1 MSIQPVIDSL
11 SKTLLEIAS
20 FVPRLINS
28 LLLLAIG
35 YVISLLVRWGLRFF
49 LDHLGVQQLGERL
62 GFAAFLR
69 RLGLSPSVPRFLA
82 NAVFF
87 FLLLSFFTSAA
98 RLLEFIS
105 LVDFLDAILHFVPRA
120 ISAALLVLLGGLG
133 ARFLAATVAALA
145 RSVNIGYSRLLAS
158 LVEYVLLA
166 FLVIIA
172 ISLLGI
178 DTTVLTTSFTILL
191 AALGLA
197 IALSFGFGSQEAARN
212 IIAGY
217 YIRRHFSPAQE
228 LRFGRYRGRF
238 QATSGMYTTL
248 EVSDEAGQTRLLSV
262 PNTVFLRQI
271 ILGGP
276 AGPMPGTAEV
286 DGPPEGEP
294 GPPSAPPSPSS
305 AETPPP
311 PGTVDEHER

>member
-1 MSIQPVIDSL
+1 MNIQPVIDSL

-20 FVPRLINS
+20 FLPRLINS

-35 YVISLLVRWGLRFF
+35 YVLSLLVRWGLRF
-49 LDHLGVQQLGERL
+49 LLEHVGAQQLGERL

-69 RLGLSPSVPRFLA
+69 RLGLPPSVPRFLS

-87 FLLLSFFTSAA
+87 FLLLSFLTSAA
-98 RLLEFIS
+98 RLLEFAS
-105 LVDFLDAILHFVPRA
+105 LVDFLEAILHFVPRA

-133 ARFLAATVAALA
+133 ARFLATTVAALA
-145 RSVNIGYSRLLAS
+145 RSVNIAYSRLLAS

-197 IALSFGFGSQEAARN
+197 IALSFGIGSQEAARN

-217 YIRRHFSPAQE
+217 YIRRHFSSRQE
-228 LRFGRYRGRF
+228 LHFGRYQGRF

-248 EVSDEAGQTRLLSV
+248 EISDETGQTRLLSI
-262 PNTVFLRQI
+262 PNTLFLRQI

-276 AGPMPGTAEV
+276 ASSASEAAEAAGPQAGKPGSSPTSGTA
-286 DGPPEGEP
+286 
-294 GPPSAPPSPSS
+294 PSASD
-305 AETPPP
+305 AA
-311 PGTVDEHER
+311 HESEQ

>member
-1 MSIQPVIDSL
+1 MNIQPVIDSL

-35 YVISLLVRWGLRFF
+35 YVLSLLVRWGLRF
-49 LDHLGVQQLGERL
+49 LLEHVGAQQLGERL
-62 GFAAFLR
+62 GFATFLR
-69 RLGLSPSVPRFLA
+69 RLGLSPSVPRFLS
-82 NAVFF
+82 NAVFL

-98 RLLEFIS
+98 RLLEFVS
-105 LVDFLDAILHFVPRA
+105 LVDFLEAILHFVPRA

-145 RSVNIGYSRLLAS
+145 RSVNIAYSRLLAS

-197 IALSFGFGSQEAARN
+197 IALSFGFGSQEAACN

-217 YIRRHFSPAQE
+217 YIRRHFSSRQE
-228 LRFGRYRGRF
+228 LHFGSYQGRF

-248 EVSDEAGQTRLLSV
+248 EVSDETGQTRLLSI
-262 PNTVFLRQI
+262 PNTLFLRQI

-276 AGPMPGTAEV
+276 AGPASEAAEAA
-286 DGPPEGEP
+286 GPQAGEP
-294 GPPSAPPSPSS
+294 GSSSTSSTTPSGSDA
-305 AETPPP
+305 A
-311 PGTVDEHER
+311 HESEQ